1 MLATASRSLGHLGTF
16 TRTAARSL
24 GSLSWHAE
32 DCHRSPETRE
42 EAQTELVPFSI
53 HYEAMKMIST
63 HRFTLPRKDITL
75 RAIQEEAYNN
85 LWVENTAT
93 ETKPHGSPSQSFF
106 VKDGKWVQTDQ
117 QLRTFEPASEP
128 YGNEVS
134 VALRVFYKT
143 PRQHLKPEDFL

>member
-1 MLATASRSLGHLGTF
+1 MLATATRSLGHLGACV
-16 TRTAARSL
+16 RTVTKSL
-24 GSLSWHAE
+24 GNLSWQAE
-32 DCHRSPETRE
+32 DWDRSQEIRE
-42 EAQTELVPFSI
+42 EAQTELVPFAI
-53 HYEAMKMIST
+53 NYEAMKMIST
-63 HRFTLPRKDITL
+63 HRFTLPRKNITL
-75 RAIQEEAYNN
+75 RAIQEEAYKN

-128 YGNEVS
+128 YGKEVS